1 MLHIA
6 ICDDE
11 KDFVQYL
18 TDLLNQYSKE
28 TGRNIKIT
36 PYYDGMELIEKY
48 DPTIDLIFLD
58 IQMKMVDGLH
68 AAERIRQMNETVGI
82 IFLTTLT
89 QYGLEGYKYHATNY
103 IIKPMKY
110 ARLKSEMDKFVERSQ
125 KEDIPSLVITNDTGK
140 YKVPLK
146 SIRYVETYNRNL
158 MFHTEQENIICY
170 KSMKEVEREL
180 CDKDFVRCH
189 TSYIVNL
196 FYVKG
201 IKKLDIELITG
212 EVIPISQP
220 KRKEFMER
228 LTDYWG
234 GFLMMRFFEI
244 LSFLLAWGYTAVFF
258 LILKSFLPLRKNV
271 VLKVIAFLVCGYLA
285 DSIIYSNDAGS
296 LFGTMLLF
304 FLYVLLFYR
313 GTFMEKLSVMLVFYP
328 ALIAINYLM
337 LDTGGRLFKII
348 TQASYEETLQSP
360 TLMLISTAIYTVSLL
375 LRLLFWIGAWLVLRR
390 FLEKIPSHLNIKTW
404 LIIDM
409 LILASFVAIF
419 TIIYFM
425 PENTAIVY
433 PICGASIFSSFGCM
447 YLAAYIYDSMQTA
460 YRVQQMETQRDYYK
474 ERIAEEERV
483 RSIYHDLKN
492 HLLVME
498 SRQNTAETRQMAETL
513 RSQIADY
520 EDYVHTGNEFL
531 DIILK
536 DKAAK
541 AREKQ
546 IDFSALV
553 DFKGM
558 DFIEPLDIS
567 TIFSNALD
575 NAMEASERLPEDQR
589 LVTVKAERVR
599 DMLIITVENNTLPGT
614 RPAEGTT
621 KKDRFVH
628 GFGIPNIKKAVEK
641 YDGQCSFHQGDGT
654 YLLKILIPIP

>member
-1 MLHIA
+1 MI
-6 ICDDE
+6 
-11 KDFVQYL
+11 
-18 TDLLNQYSKE
+18 
-28 TGRNIKIT
+28 
-36 PYYDGMELIEKY
+36 
-48 DPTIDLIFLD
+48 
-58 IQMKMVDGLH
+58 
-68 AAERIRQMNETVGI
+68 
-82 IFLTTLT
+82 
-89 QYGLEGYKYHATNY
+89 
-103 IIKPMKY
+103 
-110 ARLKSEMDKFVERSQ
+110 
-125 KEDIPSLVITNDTGK
+125 
-140 YKVPLK
+140 
-146 SIRYVETYNRNL
+146 
-158 MFHTEQENIICY
+158 
-170 KSMKEVEREL
+170 
-180 CDKDFVRCH
+180 
-189 TSYIVNL
+189 
-196 FYVKG
+196 
-201 IKKLDIELITG
+201 
-212 EVIPISQP
+212 
-220 KRKEFMER
+220 
-228 LTDYWG
+228 
-234 GFLMMRFFEI
+234 RFFEI
-244 LSFLLAWGYTAVFF
+244 LSFLLAWGYTAIFF

-271 VLKVIAFLVCGYLA
+271 VLKVIAFLICGYLA

-296 LFGTMLLF
+296 LFGTMFLF

-328 ALIAINYLM
+328 ALIAINY
-337 LDTGGRLFKII
+337 
-348 TQASYEETLQSP
+348 
-360 TLMLISTAIYTVSLL
+360 
-375 LRLLFWIGAWLVLRR
+375 
-390 FLEKIPSHLNIKTW
+390 
-404 LIIDM
+404 
-409 LILASFVAIF
+409 
-419 TIIYFM
+419 FM
-425 PENTAIVY
+425 PENTVIVY
-433 PICGASIFSSFGCM
+433 PICGASIFSSFSCM
-447 YLAAYIYDSMQTA
+447 YLAAYIYDSIQTA

-474 ERIAEEERV
+474 ERIVEEERV

-567 TIFSNALD
+567 TIFSNAID

>member
-1 MLHIA
+1 
-6 ICDDE
+6 
-11 KDFVQYL
+11 
-18 TDLLNQYSKE
+18 
-28 TGRNIKIT
+28 
-36 PYYDGMELIEKY
+36 
-48 DPTIDLIFLD
+48 
-58 IQMKMVDGLH
+58 
-68 AAERIRQMNETVGI
+68 
-82 IFLTTLT
+82 
-89 QYGLEGYKYHATNY
+89 
-103 IIKPMKY
+103 
-110 ARLKSEMDKFVERSQ
+110 
-125 KEDIPSLVITNDTGK
+125 
-140 YKVPLK
+140 
-146 SIRYVETYNRNL
+146 
-158 MFHTEQENIICY
+158 
-170 KSMKEVEREL
+170 
-180 CDKDFVRCH
+180 
-189 TSYIVNL
+189 
-196 FYVKG
+196 
-201 IKKLDIELITG
+201 
-212 EVIPISQP
+212 
-220 KRKEFMER
+220 
-228 LTDYWG
+228 
-234 GFLMMRFFEI
+234 MMRFFEI

-313 GTFMEKLSVMLVFYP
+313 GTFMEKVSVMLVFYP

-337 LDTGGRLFKII
+337 LDTGGRLFKLI
-348 TQASYEETLQSP
+348 TQASYEEALQSP
-360 TLMLISTAIYTVSLL
+360 TLMLASTAIYTVSLL

-433 PICGASIFSSFGCM
+433 PICGSSIFSSFGCM

-474 ERIAEEERV
+474 ERIVEEERI

-541 AREKQ
+541 AREKK

-553 DFKGM
+553 DLKGM

-567 TIFSNALD
+567 TIFGNAID
-575 NAMEASERLPEDQR
+575 NAMEASEPLPEDQR

-614 RPAEGTT
+614 QPAKGTT

-641 YDGQCSFHQGDGT
+641 YDGQCSFRQEDGT

>member
-11 KDFVQYL
+11 RDFVQQL
-18 TDLLNQYSKE
+18 TELLNQYSKE
-28 TGRNIKIT
+28 TGRDIKIT
-36 PYYDGMELIEKY
+36 AYYDGIELIEKY

-68 AAERIRQMNETVGI
+68 AAERIRQMDETVGI

-110 ARLKSEMDKFVERSQ
+110 VRLKSEMDKFVERSQ
-125 KEDIPSLVITNDTGK
+125 KEDAPSLVITNDTGK

-212 EVIPISQP
+212 EVIPISRP

-234 GFLMMRFFEI
+234 IFMIRFFEI
-244 LSFLLAWGYTAVFF
+244 LSFLLAWGYTAIFF
-258 LILKSFLPLRKNV
+258 LFLKSFLRLRKNV
-271 VLKVIAFLVCGYLA
+271 VLKVIAFLICGYLA

-296 LFGTMLLF
+296 LFGTMFLF

-313 GTFMEKLSVMLVFYP
+313 GTFMEKLSVMLAFYP

-337 LDTGGRLFKII
+337 LDTGGRLFKIV
-348 TQASYEETLQSP
+348 THASYEKALQSS
-360 TLMLISTAIYTVSLL
+360 TLMLTSTAIHTVSLL

-390 FLEKIPSHLNIKTW
+390 FLEK
-404 LIIDM
+404 
-409 LILASFVAIF
+409 FR
-419 TIIYFM
+419 
-425 PENTAIVY
+425 
-433 PICGASIFSSFGCM
+433 PI
-447 YLAAYIYDSMQTA
+447 
-460 YRVQQMETQRDYYK
+460 
-474 ERIAEEERV
+474 
-483 RSIYHDLKN
+483 
-492 HLLVME
+492 
-498 SRQNTAETRQMAETL
+498 
-513 RSQIADY
+513 
-520 EDYVHTGNEFL
+520 
-531 DIILK
+531 
-536 DKAAK
+536 
-541 AREKQ
+541 
-546 IDFSALV
+546 
-553 DFKGM
+553 
-558 DFIEPLDIS
+558 
-567 TIFSNALD
+567 
-575 NAMEASERLPEDQR
+575 
-589 LVTVKAERVR
+589 
-599 DMLIITVENNTLPGT
+599 
-614 RPAEGTT
+614 
-621 KKDRFVH
+621 
-628 GFGIPNIKKAVEK
+628 
-641 YDGQCSFHQGDGT
+641 
-654 YLLKILIPIP
+654 